1 MGDAGA
7 VLRELALFEAGLR
20 DPVGFGHREHVRL
33 AYETLARHPFDRA
46 VARYAGGLRRMAAR
60 AGAPGKYHA
69 TVTVAFL
76 ALVGERR
83 ALGVPNDDAPGW
95 EAFARAHGD
104 LLDPAC
110 LRRWY
115 APERL
120 SSAVARR
127 TFVLPDVERGGV
139 RGGSPPVP
147 TPSVRSATGAAP
159 TR

>member
-1 MGDAGA
+1 MADADG

-20 DPVGFGHREHVRL
+20 DPAGFGHREHVRL

-83 ALGVPNDDAPGW
+83 ALATPDGEPPDW
-95 EAFARAHGD
+95 EAFARDHGD

-120 SSAVARR
+120 SSAAARR
-127 TFVLPDVERGGV
+127 TFLLPV
-139 RGGSPPVP
+139 RGG
-147 TPSVRSATGAAP
+147 
-159 TR
+159 